1 MKNKKGFLKKT
12 AVLQCHVRVLMM
24 VWCMVYG
31 DDVVEILIKGF
42 SEKNCCFTV
51 SRASFNDGMV
61 YGDDVVEILVV
72 SCFLFFSRSLL
83 LE

>member
-1 MKNKKGFLKKT
+1 M
-12 AVLQCHVRVLMM
+12 RVLI
-24 VWCMVYG
+24 VGMVYG
-31 DDVVEILIKGF
+31 DDVVDRCSSNVNKKGF
-42 SEKNCCFTV
+42 SEKNGCFTV

-61 YGDDVVEILVV
+61 YGDDVDEILVV